1 MARDVSHFDMLAR
14 LLDVER
20 QEEKD
25 RLGAERKALSLQE
38 RQARGLT
45 LLDVESREE
54 NVGLGGRV
62 LVTLERADKAR
73 LPVRLWPGDLVE
85 ARPRK
90 AEVSEPARA
99 VVSRATPTSVQLAF
113 DREPPPW
120 VHEGRLL
127 LDVVPND
134 VSFDRA
140 KSALR
145 RMAARDKGAERR
157 TREVLL
163 GGEPPRFERDAPFT
177 PMRTLNP
184 EQQAAVT
191 RALAAQDFFLVH
203 GPPGTGKSHVLAE
216 VAVQA
221 ARTGARILC
230 TAASNA
236 AVDHLLELCLDAG
249 LRCVR
254 IGHPARISPQL
265 QVHALDALVEEHP
278 DRVLSRQ
285 LFDEGFELL
294 GYARRQRTQGRS
306 RERFQNAREG
316 KAEAYKLFDDARAL
330 ERKAVDAVLS
340 RAQVVCA
347 TCTSLDSGVV
357 SALQFDVCLFDEATQ
372 ATEPVSLIPWLRS
385 DKVVMAGDP
394 FQLPPTVLSER
405 AAKGGLSVSLFER
418 LLKDHGDGVKQL
430 LREQHRMSEPLMD
443 FPSRTTYGGELRA
456 HPAVARRT
464 LAEVLSPSVQVE
476 APPFLFLDTAGKGLD
491 EAAEDNGQSLL
502 NPGEAALVV
511 DRARALLA
519 AGLSPSELAL
529 ITPYAAQ
536 ARLLRELLPDVE
548 VEVDTVDAFQGREK
562 DVVLLSLV
570 RSNGEQQLGFLK
582 DLRRLNV
589 ALTRP
594 RRHLFVVGDSA
605 TLSAHPTY
613 GALVDHAHATQAW
626 RSAWDWKEA

>member
-1 MARDVSHFDMLAR
+1 
-14 LLDVER
+14 
-20 QEEKD
+20 
-25 RLGAERKALSLQE
+25 
-38 RQARGLT
+38 
-45 LLDVESREE
+45 
-54 NVGLGGRV
+54 
-62 LVTLERADKAR
+62 
-73 LPVRLWPGDLVE
+73 
-85 ARPRK
+85 
-90 AEVSEPARA
+90 
-99 VVSRATPTSVQLAF
+99 
-113 DREPPPW
+113 
-120 VHEGRLL
+120 
-127 LDVVPND
+127 
-134 VSFDRA
+134 
-140 KSALR
+140 
-145 RMAARDKGAERR
+145 
-157 TREVLL
+157 
-163 GGEPPRFERDAPFT
+163 
-177 PMRTLNP
+177 
-184 EQQAAVT
+184 
-191 RALAAQDFFLVH
+191 
-203 GPPGTGKSHVLAE
+203 
-216 VAVQA
+216 
-221 ARTGARILC
+221 
-230 TAASNA
+230 
-236 AVDHLLELCLDAG
+236 
-249 LRCVR
+249 
-254 IGHPARISPQL
+254 
-265 QVHALDALVEEHP
+265 
-278 DRVLSRQ
+278 
-285 LFDEGFELL
+285 
-294 GYARRQRTQGRS
+294 
-306 RERFQNAREG
+306 
-316 KAEAYKLFDDARAL
+316 
-330 ERKAVDAVLS
+330 
-340 RAQVVCA
+340 
-347 TCTSLDSGVV
+347 
-357 SALQFDVCLFDEATQ
+357 
-372 ATEPVSLIPWLRS
+372 VSLIPWLRS

>member
-1 MARDVSHFDMLAR
+1 MGRDVTHFEHLGR
-14 LLDVER
+14 LLNLER

-45 LLDVESREE
+45 LLDVEAKEE
-54 NVGLGGRV
+54 DLGLGGRV
-62 LVTLERADKAR
+62 LVTLERADRAR
-73 LPVRLWPGDLVE
+73 LPVKLWSGDLVE
-85 ARPRK
+85 VRPRK

-99 VVSRATPTSVQLAF
+99 VVSRGTPTTVQLAF
-113 DREPPPW
+113 DRAPPPW
-120 VHEGRLL
+120 VSDGRLV
-127 LDVVPND
+127 LDIVPND
-134 VSFDRA
+134 VSFERA
-140 KSALR
+140 RTALR
-145 RMAARDKGAERR
+145 RMAARDKGVERHC
-157 TREVLL
+157 REVLL
-163 GGEPPRFERDAPFT
+163 GNTPPRFEREAPWT
-177 PMRTLNP
+177 PSRTLNP
-184 EQQAAVT
+184 EQQAAVS
-191 RALAAQDFFLVH
+191 RALSARDFLLVH

-249 LRCVR
+249 LSCVR
-254 IGHPARISPQL
+254 VGHPARISPRL
-265 QVHALDALVEEHP
+265 QEHSLDALVEAHP
-278 DRVLSRQ
+278 DRVLSRE
-285 LFDEGFELL
+285 LFDEGFALL

-316 KAEAYKLFDDARAL
+316 KAEAYKLFDEARAL

-347 TCTSLDSGVV
+347 TCTALEGSTV
-357 SALQFDVCLFDEATQ
+357 SSLQFDLCLFDEATQ

-385 DKVVMAGDP
+385 ERVVMAGDP

-405 AAKGGLSVSLFER
+405 AAKEGLSRSLFER
-418 LLKDHGDGVKQL
+418 LLQDHGDPVKQL
-430 LREQHRMSEPLMD
+430 LREQHRMSEALMA
-443 FPSRTTYGGELRA
+443 FTSATTYGGELRA
-456 HPAVARRT
+456 HPAVAQRT
-464 LAEVLSPSVQVE
+464 LAEVLRPGVDVE

-491 EAAEDNGQSLL
+491 EETEENGESLL
-502 NPGEAALVV
+502 NRGEAELLVA
-511 DRARALLA
+511 RARVLLE
-519 AGLSPSELAL
+519 AGLPPEGLAL

-536 ARLLRELLPDVE
+536 ARLLRELLPDPA

-562 DVVLLSLV
+562 DAVLLSFV
-570 RSNGEQQLGFLK
+570 RSNGGQQLGFLK

-594 RRHLFVVGDSA
+594 RRHLFAVGDSA
-605 TLSAHPTY
+605 TLTGHATY
-613 GALVDHAHATQAW
+613 GALVDHAHATSAW
-626 RSAWDWKEA
+626 RSAWEWNTT